1 MLPQL
6 KKFKK
11 EYEEISQKL
20 QQSEVFSDSK
30 KLRELTKRQSRLE
43 EIVRK
48 SEKLEE
54 IEKQL
59 KESGEIMRK
68 ESDKELVALAKE
80 DISRLENLKKT
91 LEKDLQIALLPVDPS
106 DEKNI
111 IMEIRAG
118 VGGDEAEL
126 FAAELFKM
134 YSKYAERIGFRAE
147 IMHSNHTGLG
157 GFKEIIFEIKGKN
170 AYQVFK
176 YEAGVHRVQRV
187 PITEKSGRV
196 HTSTVT
202 VAILPEVEEVE
213 FKINPKDIRLDAFCA
228 GGHGGQSV
236 NTTYSAVRITHIPT
250 GITVSCQDERSQLK
264 NREKGMKVLR
274 SRVFLQQ
281 EEEKAKK
288 VGDARKIQIGT
299 GDRSEKIRTYNFP
312 QDRIT
317 DHRIK
322 ISWNNIGQILEGNLN
337 EIIKAVREE
346 DEKKKL
352 NLSEK

>member
-6 KKFKK
+6 EKFKK
-11 EYEEISQKL
+11 EYQEISQKL
-20 QQSEVFSDSK
+20 QQSEVFSDSR

-43 EIVRK
+43 EIVEK

-54 IEKQL
+54 TEKQF
-59 KESGEIMRK
+59 KESSEIVKK
-68 ESDKELVALAKE
+68 ETDKELVALAKE
-80 DISRLENLKKT
+80 DMSRLENLKKT
-91 LEKDLQIALLPVDPS
+91 LEKELQIALLPTDPS

-111 IMEIRAG
+111 IVEIRAG

-126 FAAELFKM
+126 FSAELFKL

-147 IMHSNHTGLG
+147 IMHSNRTGLG

-170 AYQVFK
+170 AYRIFK

-187 PITEKSGRV
+187 PVTEKSGRV

-213 FKINPKDIRLDAFCA
+213 FKINPKDIKLETFCA

-236 NTTYSAVRITHIPT
+236 NTTYSAVRITHIPS
-250 GITVSCQDERSQLK
+250 GIIASCQDERSQLK
-264 NREKGMKVLR
+264 NREKAMKVLR
-274 SRVFLQQ
+274 SRLFLQQ
-281 EEEKAKK
+281 QEEQVKK

-322 ISWNNIGQILEGNLN
+322 MSWNNIGQILEGNLN

-346 DEKKKL
+346 DEKQKL
-352 NLSEK
+352 KL

>member
-1 MLPQL
+1 MALPQL
-6 KKFKK
+6 EKFKL
-11 EYEEISQKL
+11 EYQEISQKL
-20 QQSEVFSDSK
+20 QQSEVFSDSR

-43 EIVRK
+43 EIVEK
-48 SEKLEE
+48 SKKLEE
-54 IEKQL
+54 TEKQL
-59 KESGEIMRK
+59 KESGEITKK
-68 ESDKELVALAKE
+68 ETDRELIALARE
-80 DISRLENLKKT
+80 DILRLENIKKT
-91 LEKDLQIALLPVDPS
+91 IEKDLQVALLPTDPS

-111 IMEIRAG
+111 IVEIRAG

-134 YSKYAERIGFRAE
+134 YSKYAGKIGFRAE
-147 IMHSNHTGLG
+147 IIHSNRTGLG

-170 AYQVFK
+170 AYRIFK

-187 PITEKSGRV
+187 PVTEKSGRV

-213 FKINPKDIRLDAFCA
+213 FKINPKDIKLETFCA

-236 NTTYSAVRITHIPT
+236 NTTYSAVRITHLPT

-264 NREKGMKVLR
+264 NREKAMKVLR
-274 SRVFLQQ
+274 SRLFLRQQ
-281 EEEKAKK
+281 EEQAKK

-322 ISWNNIGQILEGNLN
+322 ISWKNIGQILEGNLD
-337 EIIKAVREE
+337 EIIRAVKEE
-346 DEKKKL
+346 DEKIKIL
-352 NLSEK
+352 N